1 MNLERE
7 KFCFFWENFYNANN
21 LKNCMSN
28 QITCPNCGHHF
39 SLSEIQK
46 HELEEMRA
54 KIQKETEEETKKK
67 AFAWANAEIEKQRK
81 EAENE
86 AKKIREEMEEKNK
99 KQILELENLRKR
111 DEEARKKE
119 EQFLRQQTE
128 FENLQKNLEIEK
140 ERAKLEE
147 RKRLEDEFS
156 KQAQEKLALEMEK
169 MNLEN
174 EKRLRAKDEQ
184 IEQMKRSIE
193 DAKRKSEQ
201 GSMQIQGE
209 LQENALKELLAM
221 NFPFDTISDV
231 EKGIRGADLVQD
243 VRNEFGQN
251 VGKIAWESKNTKNW
265 TEAWVEKLK
274 EDRLRAGA
282 GIAVLVSNVLP
293 EGVKSFGLYRDI
305 WVTNYESLLPL
316 ASILRVQMIEMTKVQ
331 NSLKGK
337 DEKME
342 VIYNY
347 LISPEFKAKI
357 ENIIEAF
364 STMQDEL
371 DKEKRAMER
380 LWSAREKQLRRVI
393 DNTARLYGDMQG
405 LIGSQLPKVEYLE
418 LGDGEEIF

>member
-1 MNLERE
+1 
-7 KFCFFWENFYNANN
+7 
-21 LKNCMSN
+21 MSN

-128 FENLQKNLEIEK
+128 FENLRKNLEIEK
-140 ERAKLEE
+140 EKAKLEE

-293 EGVKSFGLYRDI
+293 EGIKSF
-305 WVTNYESLLPL
+305 
-316 ASILRVQMIEMTKVQ
+316 
-331 NSLKGK
+331 
-337 DEKME
+337 
-342 VIYNY
+342 
-347 LISPEFKAKI
+347 
-357 ENIIEAF
+357 
-364 STMQDEL
+364 
-371 DKEKRAMER
+371 
-380 LWSAREKQLRRVI
+380 
-393 DNTARLYGDMQG
+393 
-405 LIGSQLPKVEYLE
+405 
-418 LGDGEEIF
+418 

>member
-1 MNLERE
+1 
-7 KFCFFWENFYNANN
+7 
-21 LKNCMSN
+21 MSN

-169 MNLEN
+169 
-174 EKRLRAKDEQ
+174 
-184 IEQMKRSIE
+184 MKRSIE

-347 LISPEFKAKI
+347 LISPEFKDKI

-405 LIGSQLPKVEYLE
+405 LIGSQLPKVDYLE

>member
-1 MNLERE
+1 M
-7 KFCFFWENFYNANN
+7 
-21 LKNCMSN
+21 
-28 QITCPNCGHHF
+28 
-39 SLSEIQK
+39 
-46 HELEEMRA
+46 
-54 KIQKETEEETKKK
+54 
-67 AFAWANAEIEKQRK
+67 
-81 EAENE
+81 
-86 AKKIREEMEEKNK
+86 
-99 KQILELENLRKR
+99 
-111 DEEARKKE
+111 
-119 EQFLRQQTE
+119 RQQTE

-293 EGVKSFGLYRDI
+293 EGIKSFGLYRDI

-316 ASILRVQMIEMTKVQ
+316 ASILRIQMIEMTKVQ

-347 LISPEFKAKI
+347 LISP
-357 ENIIEAF
+357 
-364 STMQDEL
+364 
-371 DKEKRAMER
+371 
-380 LWSAREKQLRRVI
+380 
-393 DNTARLYGDMQG
+393 
-405 LIGSQLPKVEYLE
+405 
-418 LGDGEEIF
+418 

>member
-1 MNLERE
+1 
-7 KFCFFWENFYNANN
+7 
-21 LKNCMSN
+21 MSN

-140 ERAKLEE
+140 EKAKLEE

-357 ENIIEAF
+357 EHIIEAF

-405 LIGSQLPKVEYLE
+405 LIGSQLPKVDYLE

>member
-1 MNLERE
+1 
-7 KFCFFWENFYNANN
+7 
-21 LKNCMSN
+21 MSN

-140 ERAKLEE
+140 EKAKLEE

-156 KQAQEKLALEMEK
+156 KQEMEK

-405 LIGSQLPKVEYLE
+405 LIGSQLPKVDYLE

>member
-1 MNLERE
+1 
-7 KFCFFWENFYNANN
+7 
-21 LKNCMSN
+21 MSN

-46 HELEEMRA
+46 HELEEMRT

-140 ERAKLEE
+140 EKAKLEE

-293 EGVKSFGLYRDI
+293 EGVKNFGLYRDI

-405 LIGSQLPKVEYLE
+405 LIGSQLPKVDYLE

>member
-1 MNLERE
+1 
-7 KFCFFWENFYNANN
+7 
-21 LKNCMSN
+21 MSN

-67 AFAWANAEIEKQRK
+67 AFVWANAEIEKQRK

-128 FENLQKNLEIEK
+128 FENLRKNLEIEK
-140 ERAKLEE
+140 EKAKLEE

-371 DKEKRAMER
+371 DKEKPAMER

-405 LIGSQLPKVEYLE
+405 LIGSQLPKVDYLE